1 MYIHICRYICIY
13 VCIDVCMYVCMYTY
27 AKNDTSP
34 MPCMFELLVGLDA
47 VTRSVSN
54 TSVSGAIGV
63 GSCLGLELRVQ

>member
-1 MYIHICRYICIY
+1 MY
-13 VCIDVCMYVCMYTY
+13 VCIYTY
-27 AKNDTSP
+27 AQNDTSP